1 MTEKPKRRPAKG
13 MRRLRDAQRMY
24 ERWSKTLT
32 AYLDALDAK
41 DPGELGNARGHLTAL
56 TNHYKTLEKLLDLE
70 RDLDGRIEPEQAK
83 GGGVTLDLAAA
94 RAEILERLARWDDGG
109 SADAVS

>member
-1 MTEKPKRRPAKG
+1 MIERPKRRPAKG

-41 DPGELGNARGHLTAL
+41 DPGELGNARGHVTAL
-56 TNHYKTLEKLLDLE
+56 TNHYKTLEKLSDLE
-70 RDLDGRIEPEQAK
+70 RDLDGRIEPEQTA
-83 GGGVTLDLAAA
+83 GGRLTLDLAAA
-94 RAEILERLARWDDGG
+94 RTRGLSRLAGW
-109 SADAVS
+109 